1 MSTNFEALILRDIT
15 GNRPAA
21 GIPGRLFYD
30 TTLEKWERDTGAAWE
45 DCEPAAGGGGDVLG
59 PATSADNAIA
69 RFNGT
74 NNKTIQDSLATV
86 DDSGGINIPTG
97 QTYNINGSPHTH
109 AGGAGPTTL
118 YDNTLGS
125 AGSWDVS
132 GLSGSYD
139 RLQIIL
145 SIRGNVAAGG
155 VGVYITFNN
164 DTTNTNYFT
173 QSIQYGDGAV
183 TGTTANDR
191 QAFAVPAS
199 SADAGA
205 FGEIEAWIPNYA
217 RTVAHKLFMGKVSD
231 ARSNGNRWGKD
242 TTMKW
247 ANTAAIN
254 RIAVAANNAD
264 TQFVTGSR
272 FQIIAFPA

>member
-59 PATSADNAIA
+59 PATSADNTIA

-118 YDNTLGS
+118 YDNTLGA

-132 GLSGSYD
+132 SLSGSYD
-139 RLQIIL
+139 RLELIM
-145 SIRGNVAAGG
+145 SIRGNVAAVG
-155 VGVYITFNN
+155 VGVYLTLNN
-164 DTTNTNYFT
+164 DTTNTNYWT
-173 QSIQYGDGAV
+173 YYYQYGSSNANSLV
-183 TGTTANDR
+183 NDR
-191 QAFAVPAS
+191 QIGAIPAA
-199 SADAGA
+199 SADAGE
-205 FGEIEAWIPNYA
+205 FGELVIWINNYA
-217 RTVAHKLFMGKVSD
+217 RTSANKVAHMLESDFRQAAGDRLGKVMH
-231 ARSNGNRWGKD
+231 
-242 TTMKW
+242 MKW
-247 ANTAAIN
+247 SNTAAIT